1 MTAPAA
7 PREPWIT
14 EPGVYDITA
23 AEYHADPV
31 VGGSLSSTGV
41 KKLLPPSCPALYR
54 YEADHGQPPRD
65 VFAFGRAA
73 HARVLGVGDPVTV
86 MELPDGRTK
95 AGKAAAAKKADI
107 EKAGGTVITPEQD
120 ELTETM
126 AAALREHPVAS
137 LLLHPDSG
145 TPEQALVWQDADTG
159 VWRRA
164 LLDWLPHP
172 PAPGRR
178 LIVPDY
184 KTAADVDPESIGKAI
199 ATFGYARQARYY
211 LDGVQALGLD
221 GGQIDP
227 AFVLIFQSKNPPHL
241 VVCTEITLGDLAQA
255 AIEIRGA
262 LDIYAWCTR
271 HNTWPGYADDTVLD
285 VPAPAWHRY
294 QHEAA
299 YARGDYHA
307 PEHQPTLTEAHR

>member
-1 MTAPAA
+1 MSAPA

-54 YEADHGQPPRD
+54 YEADHGQPPKD

-73 HARVLGVGDPVTV
+73 HARVLGVGDPITI

-95 AGKAAAAKKADI
+95 AGKAAAAEKAEI
-107 EKAGGTVITPEQD
+107 EAAGGTVITPQQD
-120 ELTETM
+120 EVIEAM
-126 AAALREHPVAS
+126 AQALREHPVAS

-145 TPEQALVWQDADTG
+145 TPEKALVWQDRETG

-164 LLDWLPHP
+164 LIDWLRHSPE
-172 PAPGRR
+172 PGRR

-184 KTAADVDPESIGKAI
+184 KTANEVDYESLAAAI
-199 ATFGYARQARYY
+199 ARYGYARQGRYY
-211 LDGVQALGLD
+211 LDGIEALGLAGPD
-221 GGQIDP
+221 YDP
-227 AFVLIFQSKNPPHL
+227 AFVLIFQSKQPPYL
-241 VVCTEITLGDLAQA
+241 VVCTELTLGDLAQA
-255 AIEIRGA
+255 AVEIRGA
-262 LDIYAWCTR
+262 LHIYRWCQ
-271 HNTWPGYADDTVLD
+271 NTGIWPGYADDTVLD
-285 VPAPAWHRY
+285 IATPAWHRY
-294 QHEAA
+294 AHEAA
-299 YARGDYHA
+299 LERGDFHA
-307 PEHQPTLTEAHR
+307 PDEQTQLKEALR